1 MLAEPCTRELTNTLT
16 VQSSKP
22 RRKRR
27 SRWKIR
33 LDIRFREITLTITV
47 NLRRRAGRWYVR
59 FTLDGR
65 QWERSTGETD
75 RDKALCKISEI
86 VKQAVREIENGY
98 TGKTKVV
105 TTLSELAKE
114 YIPYAEAHK
123 AKSTV
128 EKEASKMKLLVSA
141 FGERKLTGITVRDIE
156 LYMQYRSKVVKP
168 RTVNLELALL
178 RHMLNKA
185 VDWGYLKG
193 NPAKRVKPFKEPPGR
208 IRYLRRDEYD
218 RLLSVCQL
226 TPGLYEIVLT
236 ALETGMRKGELMSL
250 TWDDVDLERGE
261 ITLKQ
266 TKNNKLRTIPI
277 SDTLCP
283 LLEEL
288 SSKRLS
294 SLVFTRPDGTLYG
307 DPYARFQIACKRACI
322 EDFRFHDLRHTFAS
336 YLVMGGVD
344 IRTVQELIGHRTITM
359 TMRYSHLSRTH
370 LRDAVNRIRAG
381 LGQTEEGLEGQ
392 SHKLSIDNAPVAQKD
407 RASDF

>member
-1 MLAEPCTRELTNTLT
+1 VLAEPCTRELTNTLA

-27 SRWKIR
+27 SRWKVR
-33 LDIRFREITLTITV
+33 LDIGLRGATLTIDMT
-47 NLRRRAGRWYVR
+47 LYRRKNGRWYVR
-59 FTLDGR
+59 VTLDGR

-86 VKQAVREIENGY
+86 VKQAVRGIENGY

-156 LYMQYRSKVVKP
+156 LYMQHRSKVVKP

-236 ALETGMRKGELMSL
+236 ALETGMRKGELQRL
-250 TWDDVDLERGE
+250 TWDDVDFEKRIITVKQSKNNETRHIQISKGLLPVLKGLLLER
-261 ITLKQ
+261 
-266 TKNNKLRTIPI
+266 PH
-277 SDTLCP
+277 SHY
-283 LLEEL
+283 
-288 SSKRLS
+288 
-294 SLVFTRPDGTLYG
+294 VFSTPDGNKPCGNWRRAFET
-307 DPYARFQIACKRACI
+307 ACRRA
-322 EDFRFHDLRHTFAS
+322 DVANFRFHDLRHTFAS
-336 YLVMGGVD
+336 YLGMSGCNAFEIKALTGHKTLAMAARYTHISDVQL
-344 IRTVQELIGHRTITM
+344 RT
-359 TMRYSHLSRTH
+359 
-370 LRDAVNRIRAG
+370 AVNKIRA
-381 LGQTEEGLEGQ
+381 TCI
-392 SHKLSIDNAPVAQKD
+392 KRV
-407 RASDF
+407 R

>member
-1 MLAEPCTRELTNTLT
+1 M
-16 VQSSKP
+16 
-22 RRKRR
+22 
-27 SRWKIR
+27 
-33 LDIRFREITLTITV
+33 

-59 FTLDGR
+59 FTLDGK

-86 VKQAVREIENGY
+86 VKQVAREIELGY

-156 LYMQYRSKVVKP
+156 LYMQHRSKVVKP

-185 VDWGYLKG
+185 IDWGYLKG
-193 NPAKRVKPFKEPPGR
+193 NPAKMVKPFKEPPGR

-236 ALETGMRKGELMSL
+236 
-250 TWDDVDLERGE
+250 
-261 ITLKQ
+261 
-266 TKNNKLRTIPI
+266 
-277 SDTLCP
+277 
-283 LLEEL
+283 
-288 SSKRLS
+288 
-294 SLVFTRPDGTLYG
+294 
-307 DPYARFQIACKRACI
+307 
-322 EDFRFHDLRHTFAS
+322 
-336 YLVMGGVD
+336 
-344 IRTVQELIGHRTITM
+344 
-359 TMRYSHLSRTH
+359 
-370 LRDAVNRIRAG
+370 
-381 LGQTEEGLEGQ
+381 
-392 SHKLSIDNAPVAQKD
+392 
-407 RASDF
+407 